1 MVIGGTSM
9 GKKYNWTFYP
19 GLCQSRE
26 VKVKWRNGRK
36 SGTLGLVLLTLVTK
50 C

>member
-19 GLCQSRE
+19 GLWQSRD

-36 SGTLGLVLLTLVTK
+36 SGTLGLVLLTLVTN

>member
-1 MVIGGTSM
+1 MVIGVTSM
-9 GKKYNWTFYP
+9 GKKCNWTFHP

-36 SGTLGLVLLTLVTK
+36 SGTLGLVLFTLVTK
-50 C
+50 G

>member
-19 GLCQSRE
+19 GLWQSRE
-26 VKVKWRNGRK
+26 VKVKRNGRK
-36 SGTLGLVLLTLVTK
+36 SGTLGLVLLTLVTN